1 MRTYSKDLGSTG
13 TGLWGNGIRLL
24 PALLHFALMPFR
36 KAIVCTPALLHSC
49 ILIFLLASCSSD
61 DAPEPAAAPEPT
73 ATVQLYLSVPEAAAT
88 RIGDPGSPTGEG
100 IDWDKLALMIEYT
113 TNSDGIAMP
122 VDGHYLKT
130 ISKEEF
136 DMMPRL
142 SGDTAVRVL
151 SLDIPEGD
159 VYIYGVTYS
168 SKADTNLPDD
178 ERLSEKF
185 SDWDSTNGNDL
196 TSLTISNSYA
206 AGCENS
212 LAKFLSVATGYYKDG
227 SGNRVAYSIR
237 SNPEGE
243 VGQGLPIVRLVRL
256 AAKIDIQWDAQAA
269 YDNESHS
276 YVDVRV
282 TDFEYNGGATGLGA
296 GDKGSGRLFPALS
309 EDESPLPLGGSST
322 FYNETEIS
330 QRNGRE
336 YHYVFPDGSTGQ
348 TITFN
353 IFAENKTTNEITM
366 EYTIKFSGED
376 GLQPATWY
384 KVNATIRGLAGS
396 GETTLTPDNTLGG

>member
-1 MRTYSKDLGSTG
+1 MIMRTYSKDLGSTG
-13 TGLWGNGIRLL
+13 TGLWGNGTRLL

-36 KAIVCTPALLHSC
+36 KAIAYTPALLHSC
-49 ILIFLLASCSSD
+49 ILISLLASCSSD

-73 ATVQLYLSVPEAAAT
+73 ATVQLYLSVPGAAAT

-100 IDWDKLALMIEYT
+100 IDWDELALMIEYT
-113 TNSDGIAMP
+113 DEQGKALP
-122 VDGHYLKT
+122 AAAYCHYLKT

-168 SKADTNLPDD
+168 SEAANNGFVSKLT
-178 ERLSEKF
+178 
-185 SDWDSTNGNDL
+185 DWDTDTGSDI

-206 AGCENS
+206 AGSENS
-212 LAKFLSVATGYYKDG
+212 LAKFLSVATGYYQYDA
-227 SGNRVAYSIR
+227 GNRKLYSIR
-237 SNPEGE
+237 LTPEGE
-243 VGQGLPIVRLVRL
+243 VGQEFPIVRLVRL

-269 YDNESHS
+269 YDNKSHS

-282 TDFEYNGGATGLGA
+282 TDFVYKGGATGLGA

-309 EDESPLPLGGSST
+309 AEKTPVGGSST

-353 IFAENKTTNEITM
+353 ISAENETTM
-366 EYTIKFSGED
+366 KYTIRFSGVG

-396 GETTLTPDNTLGG
+396 GETTLMPDNTLGG

>member
-1 MRTYSKDLGSTG
+1 MIMRTYGKDLGSTG
-13 TGLWGNGIRLL
+13 TGLWGNGTRLL

-49 ILIFLLASCSSD
+49 ILISLLASCSSD

-73 ATVQLYLSVPEAAAT
+73 ATVQLYLSVPGAAAT

-168 SKADTNLPDD
+168 SEADTKLPDD

-185 SDWDSTNGNDL
+185 SDWDNVNGNDL

-206 AGCENS
+206 DGCENS
-212 LAKFLSVATGYYKDG
+212 VAKFLSVATGYYKDG
-227 SGNRVAYSIR
+227 SGNRIAYSIR
-237 SNPEGE
+237 SNPEDE
-243 VGQGLPIVRLVRL
+243 VGQDFPIVRLVRL

-269 YDNESHS
+269 YDNKSHS

-282 TDFEYNGGATGLGA
+282 TDFVYNGGATGLSE
-296 GDKGSGRLFPALS
+296 GSGRLFPALS
-309 EDESPLPLGGSST
+309 EDKYPLGGSST

-353 IFAENKTTNEITM
+353 ISAETGTTKG
-366 EYTIKFSGED
+366 YTIRFSGVG

>member
-1 MRTYSKDLGSTG
+1 MIMRTYSKDLGSTG
-13 TGLWGNGIRLL
+13 TGLWGNGTRLL

-49 ILIFLLASCSSD
+49 ILISLLASCSSD

-73 ATVQLYLSVPEAAAT
+73 ATVQLYLSVPGAAAT

-100 IDWDKLALMIEYT
+100 IDWDRLALMIEYT
-113 TNSDGIAMP
+113 DEQGKTLPAAAYR
-122 VDGHYLKT
+122 HYLKT

-168 SKADTNLPDD
+168 AAANNGFVSKLT
-178 ERLSEKF
+178 
-185 SDWDSTNGNDL
+185 DWDTDTDTGSDI
-196 TSLTISNSYA
+196 TSLTISNRYA
-206 AGCENS
+206 DGDENS
-212 LAKFLSVATGYYKDG
+212 LAKFLSVATGYYQDDA
-227 SGNRVAYSIR
+227 GNRKLYSIR
-237 SNPEGE
+237 LTPEGE
-243 VGQGLPIVRLVRL
+243 VGQEFPIVRLVRL

-269 YDNESHS
+269 YDNDSHS

-282 TDFEYNGGATGLGA
+282 TDFVYNGGATGPGA
-296 GDKGSGRLFPALS
+296 GGKGSGRLFPALS
-309 EDESPLPLGGSST
+309 AEKTPVGGSST

-353 IFAENKTTNEITM
+353 ISAENETTK
-366 EYTIKFSGED
+366 YTIRFSGVG

-396 GETTLTPDNTLGG
+396 GETTLMPDNTLGG

>member
-1 MRTYSKDLGSTG
+1 MIMRTYGKDLGSTG
-13 TGLWGNGIRLL
+13 TELWGNGTRLL

-36 KAIVCTPALLHSC
+36 KAIAYTPALLHSC
-49 ILIFLLASCSSD
+49 ILISLLASCSSD

-73 ATVQLYLSVPEAAAT
+73 ATVQLYLSVPGAAAT

-100 IDWDKLALMIEYT
+100 IDWDRLALMIEYT
-113 TNSDGIAMP
+113 DEQGKALP
-122 VDGHYLKT
+122 ADAYCHYLKT

-168 SKADTNLPDD
+168 SEAANNGFVSKLT
-178 ERLSEKF
+178 
-185 SDWDSTNGNDL
+185 DWDTDTGSDI

-206 AGCENS
+206 DGDENS
-212 LAKFLSVATGYYKDG
+212 LAKFLSVATGYYQDDA
-227 SGNRVAYSIR
+227 GNRKLYSIR
-237 SNPEGE
+237 LTPDGE
-243 VGQGLPIVRLVRL
+243 VGQEFPIVRLVRL

-269 YDNESHS
+269 YDNDSHS

-282 TDFEYNGGATGLGA
+282 TDFAYNGGATVLSA

-309 EDESPLPLGGSST
+309 EDKSPLGGSST

-353 IFAENKTTNEITM
+353 ISAENGTTM
-366 EYTIKFSGED
+366 GYTIRFSGVG

-384 KVNATIRGLAGS
+384 KVNATIRGLAGN

>member
-1 MRTYSKDLGSTG
+1 MIMRTYSKDFGSTG

-100 IDWDKLALMIEYT
+100 IDWDELALMIEYT
-113 TNSDGIAMP
+113 DEQGKALP
-122 VDGHYLKT
+122 AAAYRHYLKT

-136 DMMPRL
+136 DLMPRL

-151 SLDIPEGD
+151 SLDIPAGD

-168 SKADTNLPDD
+168 SEADEELTDG
-178 ERLSEKF
+178 ETLSAKF
-185 SDWDSTNGNDL
+185 SRWDTDNGANL

-206 AGCENS
+206 AGSENS
-212 LAKFLSVATGYYKDG
+212 LAKFLSVATGYYQDDA
-227 SGNRVAYSIR
+227 GNRKLYSIR
-237 SNPEGE
+237 LTPDGE
-243 VGQGLPIVRLVRL
+243 VGQKFPIVRLVRL

-282 TDFEYNGGATGLGA
+282 TDFAYNGGATGLSA

-309 EDESPLPLGGSST
+309 EDESPLGGTST

-353 IFAENKTTNEITM
+353 ISAENGRTKM
-366 EYTIKFSGED
+366 GYTIRFSGVG

-396 GETTLTPDNTLGG
+396 GETTLMPDNTLGG

>member
-1 MRTYSKDLGSTG
+1 MIMRTYGKDLGSTG
-13 TGLWGNGIRLL
+13 TELWGNGTRLL

-49 ILIFLLASCSSD
+49 ILISLLASCSSD

-73 ATVQLYLSVPEAAAT
+73 ATVQLYLSVPGAAAT

-100 IDWDKLALMIEYT
+100 IDWDRLALMIEYT
-113 TNSDGIAMP
+113 DEQGKALP
-122 VDGHYLKT
+122 AVAYRHYLKT

-168 SKADTNLPDD
+168 AAANNGFVSKLT
-178 ERLSEKF
+178 
-185 SDWDSTNGNDL
+185 DWDTDTGRDI

-206 AGCENS
+206 AVSENS
-212 LAKFLSVATGYYKDG
+212 VAKFLSVATGYYQDDA
-227 SGNRVAYSIR
+227 GNRKLYSIR
-237 SNPEGE
+237 LTPEGE
-243 VGQGLPIVRLVRL
+243 VGQEFPIVRLVRL

-269 YDNESHS
+269 YDNDSHS

-282 TDFEYNGGATGLGA
+282 TDFVYNGGAT

-309 EDESPLPLGGSST
+309 AEKTPVGGSST

-353 IFAENKTTNEITM
+353 ISAGYGTTM
-366 EYTIKFSGED
+366 GYTIGFSGVG

-384 KVNATIRGLAGS
+384 KVNATIRGLAGN

>member
-1 MRTYSKDLGSTG
+1 MIMRTYGKDLGSTG
-13 TGLWGNGIRLL
+13 TGLWGNGTRLL

-49 ILIFLLASCSSD
+49 ILISLLASCSSD
-61 DAPEPAAAPEPT
+61 DAPAPAAAPEPT
-73 ATVQLYLSVPEAAAT
+73 ATVQLYLSVPGAAAT

-100 IDWDKLALMIEYT
+100 IDWDELALMIEYT
-113 TNSDGIAMP
+113 DEQGKALP
-122 VDGHYLKT
+122 AAAYCHYLKT

-168 SKADTNLPDD
+168 AAAKNGFVSKLT
-178 ERLSEKF
+178 
-185 SDWDSTNGNDL
+185 DWDTDTDTGSDI

-206 AGCENS
+206 DGDENS
-212 LAKFLSVATGYYKDG
+212 LAKFLSVATGYYQDDA
-227 SGNRVAYSIR
+227 GNRKLYSIR
-237 SNPEGE
+237 LTPEGE
-243 VGQGLPIVRLVRL
+243 VGQEFPIVRLVRL

-269 YDNESHS
+269 YDNKSHS

-282 TDFEYNGGATGLGA
+282 TDFAYNGGATG
-296 GDKGSGRLFPALS
+296 DKGNGRLFPALS
-309 EDESPLPLGGSST
+309 EDKSPLGGSST

-353 IFAENKTTNEITM
+353 ISAENETTM
-366 EYTIKFSGED
+366 EYTIRFSGVG

-384 KVNATIRGLAGS
+384 KVNATIRGLAGN

>member
-1 MRTYSKDLGSTG
+1 MIMRTYSKDLGSTG
-13 TGLWGNGIRLL
+13 TGLWGNGTRLL

-36 KAIVCTPALLHSC
+36 KAIAYTPALLHSC
-49 ILIFLLASCSSD
+49 ILISLLASCSSD

-73 ATVQLYLSVPEAAAT
+73 ATVQLYLSVPGAAAT

-100 IDWDKLALMIEYT
+100 IDWDRLALMIEYT

-168 SKADTNLPDD
+168 AAANNGFVSKLT
-178 ERLSEKF
+178 
-185 SDWDSTNGNDL
+185 DWDTDIGNDI

-206 AGCENS
+206 DDDENS
-212 LAKFLSVATGYYKDG
+212 LAKFLSVATGYYQDDA
-227 SGNRVAYSIR
+227 GNRKLYSIR
-237 SNPEGE
+237 LTPEGE
-243 VGQGLPIVRLVRL
+243 VGQEFPIVRLVRL

-269 YDNESHS
+269 YDNKSHS

-282 TDFEYNGGATGLGA
+282 TDFVYNGGATGPGA

-309 EDESPLPLGGSST
+309 AGKTPVGGSST

-353 IFAENKTTNEITM
+353 ISAEDETKM
-366 EYTIKFSGED
+366 GYTIRFSGVG

>member
-1 MRTYSKDLGSTG
+1 MIMRTYGKDLGSTG
-13 TGLWGNGIRLL
+13 TGLWGNGTRLL

-36 KAIVCTPALLHSC
+36 KAIAYTPALLHSC
-49 ILIFLLASCSSD
+49 ILISLLASCSSD
-61 DAPEPAAAPEPT
+61 DAPAPAAGPEPT

-100 IDWDKLALMIEYT
+100 IDWDRLALMIEYT
-113 TNSDGIAMP
+113 DEQGKALP
-122 VDGHYLKT
+122 ADAYRHYLKT

-168 SKADTNLPDD
+168 AAANNGFVSKLT
-178 ERLSEKF
+178 
-185 SDWDSTNGNDL
+185 DWDTDWDTDTGSDI

-206 AGCENS
+206 AGSENS
-212 LAKFLSVATGYYKDG
+212 VAKFLSVATGYYQDDA
-227 SGNRVAYSIR
+227 GNRKLYSIR
-237 SNPEGE
+237 LTPEGE

-269 YDNESHS
+269 YDNVSHS

-282 TDFEYNGGATGLGA
+282 TDFKYDGGATGLGA

-309 EDESPLPLGGSST
+309 EDESPLGGSSA

-353 IFAENKTTNEITM
+353 ISAENGTKM
-366 EYTIKFSGED
+366 DTIRFSGVG

>member
-1 MRTYSKDLGSTG
+1 MIMRTYSKDLGSTG
-13 TGLWGNGIRLL
+13 AGLWGNGTRLL

-36 KAIVCTPALLHSC
+36 KAIVFTPALLHSC

-73 ATVQLYLSVPEAAAT
+73 ATVQLYLSVPGAAAT

-100 IDWDKLALMIEYT
+100 IDWDELALMIEYT
-113 TNSDGIAMP
+113 DEQGKALP
-122 VDGHYLKT
+122 AAAYRHYLKT

-136 DMMPRL
+136 DLMPRL

-168 SKADTNLPDD
+168 SEAANNGFVSKLT
-178 ERLSEKF
+178 
-185 SDWDSTNGNDL
+185 DWDTDTGSDI

-206 AGCENS
+206 DGDENS
-212 LAKFLSVATGYYKDG
+212 LAKFLSVATGYYQDDA
-227 SGNRVAYSIR
+227 GNRKLYSIR
-237 SNPEGE
+237 LTPEGE
-243 VGQGLPIVRLVRL
+243 VGQDFPIVRLVRL

-269 YDNESHS
+269 YDNKSHS

-282 TDFEYNGGATGLGA
+282 TDFVYNGGATGLGA

-309 EDESPLPLGGSST
+309 EDKSPLGGSST

-353 IFAENKTTNEITM
+353 ISAGNGTTM
-366 EYTIKFSGED
+366 GYTIRFSGVG

>member
-1 MRTYSKDLGSTG
+1 MIMRTYSKDLGSTG
-13 TGLWGNGIRLL
+13 TGLWGNGTRLL

-49 ILIFLLASCSSD
+49 ILISLLASCSSD

-73 ATVQLYLSVPEAAAT
+73 ATVQLYLSVPGAAAT

-100 IDWDKLALMIEYT
+100 IDWDELALMIEYT
-113 TNSDGIAMP
+113 DEQGKALP
-122 VDGHYLKT
+122 AAAYCHYLKT

-168 SKADTNLPDD
+168 AAANNGFVSKLTAWDTDTD
-178 ERLSEKF
+178 TG
-185 SDWDSTNGNDL
+185 SDI

-206 AGCENS
+206 DGSENS
-212 LAKFLSVATGYYKDG
+212 LAKFLSVATGYYQDDA
-227 SGNRVAYSIR
+227 GNRKLYSIR
-237 SNPEGE
+237 LTPDGE
-243 VGQGLPIVRLVRL
+243 VGQDFPIVRLVRL

-269 YDNESHS
+269 YDNDSHS

-282 TDFEYNGGATGLGA
+282 TDFAYNGGATG
-296 GDKGSGRLFPALS
+296 DKDSGRLFPALS
-309 EDESPLPLGGSST
+309 KDKSPLGGSST

-336 YHYVFPDGSTGQ
+336 YHYVFPDGSIGQ

-353 IFAENKTTNEITM
+353 ISAGKGTKM
-366 EYTIKFSGED
+366 GYTIRFSGVG

>member
-13 TGLWGNGIRLL
+13 AGLWGNGTRLL

-36 KAIVCTPALLHSC
+36 KAIVFTPALLHSC

-61 DAPEPAAAPEPT
+61 DAPEPAAGPEPT

-88 RIGDPGSPTGEG
+88 RIADPGSPTGEG
-100 IDWDKLALMIEYT
+100 IDWDELALMIEYT

-168 SKADTNLPDD
+168 SEAANNGFVSKLT
-178 ERLSEKF
+178 
-185 SDWDSTNGNDL
+185 DWDTDTGSDI
-196 TSLTISNSYA
+196 TSLTISNDYA
-206 AGCENS
+206 AGSENS
-212 LAKFLSVATGYYKDG
+212 VAKFLSVATGYYQDDA
-227 SGNRVAYSIR
+227 GNRKLYSIR
-237 SNPEGE
+237 LTPEGE
-243 VGQGLPIVRLVRL
+243 VGQEFPIVRLVRL

-269 YDNESHS
+269 YDNKSHS

-282 TDFEYNGGATGLGA
+282 TDFVYNGGATDLSA

-309 EDESPLPLGGSST
+309 EDKSPLGDSST

-353 IFAENKTTNEITM
+353 ISAEDETKM
-366 EYTIKFSGED
+366 GYTIRFSGVG

-384 KVNATIRGLAGS
+384 KVNATIRGLAGN

>member
-1 MRTYSKDLGSTG
+1 MIMRTYGKDLGSTG
-13 TGLWGNGIRLL
+13 TGLWGNGTRLL

-36 KAIVCTPALLHSC
+36 KAIAYTPALLHSC
-49 ILIFLLASCSSD
+49 ILISLLASCSSD

-73 ATVQLYLSVPEAAAT
+73 ATVQLYLSVPGAAAT

-100 IDWDKLALMIEYT
+100 IDWDRLALMIEYT
-113 TNSDGIAMP
+113 DEQGKALP
-122 VDGHYLKT
+122 AAAYRHYLKT

-168 SKADTNLPDD
+168 SEAANNDFVSMLTAWDTDTG
-178 ERLSEKF
+178 
-185 SDWDSTNGNDL
+185 SDI

-206 AGCENS
+206 DGDENS
-212 LAKFLSVATGYYKDG
+212 LAKFLSVATGYYQDDA
-227 SGNRVAYSIR
+227 GNRKLYSIR
-237 SNPEGE
+237 LTPEGE
-243 VGQGLPIVRLVRL
+243 VGQDFPIVRLVRL
-256 AAKIDIQWDAQAA
+256 AAKIDIQWDAQPA
-269 YDNESHS
+269 YDNDSHS

-282 TDFEYNGGATGLGA
+282 TDFAYYGGATDLSA

-309 EDESPLPLGGSST
+309 AKKTPVGGSST

-348 TITFN
+348 TITFS
-353 IFAENKTTNEITM
+353 ISAGTGTTM
-366 EYTIKFSGED
+366 GYTIKFSGVG

-384 KVNATIRGLAGS
+384 KVNATIRGLAGN

>member
-1 MRTYSKDLGSTG
+1 MIMRTYSKDLGSTG
-13 TGLWGNGIRLL
+13 AGLWGNGTRLL

-36 KAIVCTPALLHSC
+36 KAIVFTPALLHSC

-73 ATVQLYLSVPEAAAT
+73 ATVQLYLSVPGAAAT

-113 TNSDGIAMP
+113 AEQGKALP
-122 VDGHYLKT
+122 AAAYRHYLKT

-136 DMMPRL
+136 DLMPRL

-151 SLDIPEGD
+151 SLDIPAGD

-168 SKADTNLPDD
+168 SEAANNDFVSKLTDWDTN
-178 ERLSEKF
+178 
-185 SDWDSTNGNDL
+185 NGANL

-206 AGCENS
+206 AGSENS
-212 LAKFLSVATGYYKDG
+212 LAKFLSVATGYYQDDAGK
-227 SGNRVAYSIR
+227 RKLYSIR
-237 SNPEGE
+237 LTPEGE
-243 VGQGLPIVRLVRL
+243 VGQDFPIVRLVRL

-269 YDNESHS
+269 YDNVSHS

-282 TDFEYNGGATGLGA
+282 TDFKYDGGATGLGA

-309 EDESPLPLGGSST
+309 EDESPLGGSSA

-353 IFAENKTTNEITM
+353 ISAENETTM
-366 EYTIKFSGED
+366 DYTIGFSDVD

>member
-1 MRTYSKDLGSTG
+1 MIMRTYSKDLGSTG
-13 TGLWGNGIRLL
+13 TGLWGNGTRLL

-49 ILIFLLASCSSD
+49 ILISLLASCSSD

-73 ATVQLYLSVPEAAAT
+73 ATVQLYLSVPGAAAT

-100 IDWDKLALMIEYT
+100 IDWDRLALMIEYT
-113 TNSDGIAMP
+113 DEQGKALP
-122 VDGHYLKT
+122 AAAYRHYLKT

-168 SKADTNLPDD
+168 SEAANNDFISKLT
-178 ERLSEKF
+178 
-185 SDWDSTNGNDL
+185 DWDTDNGADL

-206 AGCENS
+206 DGNENS
-212 LAKFLSVATGYYKDG
+212 LAKFLSVATGYYQDDA
-227 SGNRVAYSIR
+227 GNRKLYSIR
-237 SNPEGE
+237 LTPEGE
-243 VGQGLPIVRLVRL
+243 VGQEFPIVRLVRL

-269 YDNESHS
+269 YDNKSHS

-282 TDFEYNGGATGLGA
+282 TDFVYNGGAT

-309 EDESPLPLGGSST
+309 EYKSPLGGSST

-353 IFAENKTTNEITM
+353 ISAGNGTTM
-366 EYTIKFSGED
+366 GYTIRFSGVG

-384 KVNATIRGLAGS
+384 KVNATIRGLAGN

>member
-1 MRTYSKDLGSTG
+1 MIMRTYSKDLGSTG
-13 TGLWGNGIRLL
+13 TGLWGNGTRLL

-49 ILIFLLASCSSD
+49 ILISLLASCSSD

-73 ATVQLYLSVPEAAAT
+73 ATVQLYLSVPGAAAT

-100 IDWDKLALMIEYT
+100 IDWDRLALMIEYT
-113 TNSDGIAMP
+113 AEQGKALP
-122 VDGHYLKT
+122 AVAYCHYLKT

-168 SKADTNLPDD
+168 AAANNGFVSKLT
-178 ERLSEKF
+178 
-185 SDWDSTNGNDL
+185 DWDTDTDTGSDI

-206 AGCENS
+206 DGDENS
-212 LAKFLSVATGYYKDG
+212 LAKFLSVATGYYQDDA
-227 SGNRVAYSIR
+227 GNRIFHIR
-237 SNPEGE
+237 HTPDGE
-243 VGQGLPIVRLVRL
+243 VGQEFPIVRLVRL
-256 AAKIDIQWDAQAA
+256 AAKIDIQWDAQPA
-269 YDNESHS
+269 YDNDSHS

-282 TDFEYNGGATGLGA
+282 TDFAYNGGATGLSA

-309 EDESPLPLGGSST
+309 AEKTPVGGSST

-336 YHYVFPDGSTGQ
+336 YHYVFPDGSIGQ

-353 IFAENKTTNEITM
+353 ISAGNGTTM
-366 EYTIKFSGED
+366 GYTIRFSGVG

>member
-1 MRTYSKDLGSTG
+1 
-13 TGLWGNGIRLL
+13 
-24 PALLHFALMPFR
+24 MPFR

-49 ILIFLLASCSSD
+49 ILISLLASCSSD
-61 DAPEPAAAPEPT
+61 DAPAPAAAPEPT
-73 ATVQLYLSVPEAAAT
+73 ATVQLYLSVPGAAAT

-100 IDWDKLALMIEYT
+100 IDWDELALMIEYT

-206 AGCENS
+206 DGCENS
-212 LAKFLSVATGYYKDG
+212 VAKFLSVATGYYKDG
-227 SGNRVAYSIR
+227 SGNRIAYSIR

-243 VGQGLPIVRLVRL
+243 VGQDFPIVRLVRL

-269 YDNESHS
+269 YDNVSHS

-282 TDFEYNGGATGLGA
+282 TDFKYDGGATGLGA

-309 EDESPLPLGGSST
+309 EDESPLGGSSA

-353 IFAENKTTNEITM
+353 ISAENGTKM
-366 EYTIKFSGED
+366 DTIRFSGVG